1 MKPLPLSEY
10 DEIPYRGA
18 AFPKTHVDHLA
29 TLATIFGMTPG
40 PIHRCRVLELG
51 CGDGGNLI
59 PMAAS
64 LPDSRFLGVDMA
76 AIPIANARA
85 TVQQLKITNCD
96 FEALDL
102 MNFPR
107 SSGSF
112 DFIIAHG
119 VYSWVPELVRER
131 ILSLCH
137 DHLAPQGVAFI
148 SYNAYP
154 GGYLRQL
161 TRSMMLHH
169 TRTVSGPAAK
179 VKQGRA
185 LLRFA
190 IEAQP
195 EAGTYRSILEDQLN
209 RIETLE
215 TGGVYHDDFGP
226 ENVPFYFHQFVA
238 DAGRHGLQFLCE
250 ADLFEMETGQLPESI
265 AARFRALDRDLLA
278 REQYLDMIKC
288 RFFRQTLLCHADLTL
303 DRSFSPSRAETLHAS
318 STAAPSSSPPDLA
331 PGVPEEFRIPNGAEV
346 ITTSATAK
354 AALLHLSS
362 IWPRMAGLAEIN
374 SAARARLAPA
384 GLHQIPA
391 ESLPALLL
399 MMCRIGLVNFRTQP
413 PVLVERPGP
422 RPAVSELARWQA
434 KHGGAITSLL
444 HDSVQLESAFMRK
457 LVPLLD
463 GTRDRAALLEA
474 LVRHF
479 QAGELVPEN
488 AGMPVRSS
496 GEALAQFEA
505 ALDPALAKLARAA
518 LLAA

>member
-1 MKPLPLSEY
+1 MKPPPLSEY
-10 DEIPYRGA
+10 DETPYRGA

-59 PMAAS
+59 PMAVS
-64 LPDSRFLGVDMA
+64 LPESRFFGVDLA
-76 AIPIANARA
+76 ATPIATARA
-85 TVQQLKITNCD
+85 TARQLKVTNCD

-102 MNFPR
+102 MNFPKN
-107 SSGSF
+107 SGSF

-131 ILSLCH
+131 ILSICH
-137 DHLAPQGVAFI
+137 EHLAPQGVAFI

-161 TRSMMLHH
+161 TRSMMLYH
-169 TRTVSGPAAK
+169 TRSANGPAAK

-195 EAGTYRSILEDQLN
+195 ETGTYRSILEDQLK

-215 TGGVYHDDFGP
+215 IGGVYHDDFGP

-238 DAGRHGLQFLCE
+238 DARRHGLQFLCE

-265 AARFRALDRDLLA
+265 AARFRALDRDILA

-303 DRSFSPSRAETLHAS
+303 DRSFSPRRVETLHAS
-318 STAAPSSSPPDLA
+318 STAEPASSQPDLA
-331 PGVPEEFRIPNGAEV
+331 PGVPEEFRITNGAEV
-346 ITTSATAK
+346 TTTSASAK
-354 AALLHLSS
+354 AALLHLSN
-362 IWPRMAGLAEIN
+362 IWPRMAGLAEIDA
-374 SAARARLAPA
+374 AARARLAQA
-384 GLHQIPA
+384 GIQQIPA

-399 MMCRIGLVNFRTQP
+399 MMYRIGLVNFRIQP
-413 PVLVERPGP
+413 PALVERPGP
-422 RPAVSELARWQA
+422 RPAVSEFTRSQARS
-434 KHGGAITSLL
+434 GGAITSLL

-474 LVRHF
+474 LLRHF
-479 QAGELVPEN
+479 QANELVPEK
-488 AGMPVRSS
+488 AGMPIHSS
-496 GEALAQFEA
+496 VEALAQFEA

-518 LLAA
+518 LLVA